1 MPGLIDDIK
10 KAIGIGTPKQPTRID
25 PKTGKRKT
33 YDEIV
38 DEAVNGPSQEQRDR
52 QSTDSNNY

>member
-1 MPGLIDDIK
+1 MELIKNVLGLNK
-10 KAIGIGTPKQPTRID
+10 PKQPTRPD

-33 YDEIV
+33 YEEIV
-38 DEAVNGPSQEQRDR
+38 DEAVNGPSQAQKDR